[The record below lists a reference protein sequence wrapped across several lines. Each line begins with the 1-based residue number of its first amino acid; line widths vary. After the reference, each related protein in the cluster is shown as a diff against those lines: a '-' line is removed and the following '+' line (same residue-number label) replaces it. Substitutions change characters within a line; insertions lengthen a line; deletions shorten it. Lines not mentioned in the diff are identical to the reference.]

1 MRLVQPESSYDVND
15 KLRAVWILDVYAQP
29 CSRSTAWTARFRRRR
44 SARCCIKRSGH
55 QIGDHLEEF
64 FADFGISRPL
74 SSFGAL
80 LGIAQILGG
89 FRTHGA
95 ASVDVHSGTSHM
107 WGPLTPPRPLS
118 ALVRTK
124 CAEYRRCS

>member
-15 KLRAVWILDVYAQP
+15 NLRAVWTLDVYAQP
-29 CSRSTAWTARFRRRR
+29 CSRSTGWTARFRRRR
-44 SARCCIKRSGH
+44 SARCCVKRSGH
-55 QIGDHLEEF
+55 QIGDHLEEL

-74 SSFGAL
+74 SSLGAL

-107 WGPLTPPRPLS
+107 WGPLPHLRPLY
-118 ALVRTK
+118 ALVRTQ
-124 CAEYRRCS
+124 CAE